1 MVEVLIIRLHWCR
14 LSERLMR
21 PIVVAEALEFGQL
34 DVQRAHAELAGAGLV
49 ELAAAGGVGALHAA
63 AMLGAFGRQHEQFDA
78 EAPAGGRGLVAAVD
92 LHRPDGERRLADQAV
107 KLAPPLGL
115 HATVAERGRC
125 ALGGRSCARWRR
137 RLARP
142 HSGKR
147 LRVWRTSSSSAAF
160 HWRSRTTRCGG
171 SVRLL
176 K

>member
-21 PIVVAEALEFGQL
+21 AIGVAEALSPGQL
-34 DVQRAHAELAGAGLV
+34 DIGRADAKLAGAGLA

-63 AMLGAFGRQHEQFDA
+63 AMLGAFGRRHEQLDA
-78 EAPAGGRGLVAAVD
+78 EAPAGGLELGRGLVAAVD

-107 KLAPPLGL
+107 KLAPGAKPCS
-115 HATVAERGRC
+115 H
-125 ALGGRSCARWRR
+125 
-137 RLARP
+137 
-142 HSGKR
+142 
-147 LRVWRTSSSSAAF
+147 
-160 HWRSRTTRCGG
+160 GG